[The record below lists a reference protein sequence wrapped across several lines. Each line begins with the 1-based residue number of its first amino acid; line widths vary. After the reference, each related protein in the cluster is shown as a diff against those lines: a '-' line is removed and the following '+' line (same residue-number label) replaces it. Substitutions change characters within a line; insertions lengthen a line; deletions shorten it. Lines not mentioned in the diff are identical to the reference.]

1 MAMIKFTGKRTSD
14 SYRYTV
20 DMATDESIAI
30 TRRSVKVANLYAKA
44 DAIEKGA
51 DRYTRLSIRV
61 RPRLGADSPF
71 AGLYK
76 VGAKH
81 WRRTSQDI
89 RPEHGSRFD
98 VYVYDNKV
106 KVA

>member
-1 MAMIKFTGKRTSD
+1 MIKFTGKRTSD
-14 SYRYTV
+14 SYRYT
-20 DMATDESIAI
+20 TDSASTAAV

-44 DAIEKGA
+44 DAIMKGA
-51 DRYTRLSIRV
+51 DHYTRLSIRV

-76 VGAKH
+76 RGAEH